1 MNTTG
6 DGTHSTGLESSL
18 EMAYSYRRGGLCH
31 RYTDV
36 GVISSER
43 PHDNTPPPIHTQLL
57 FSLPHLGVTVDETN
71 DQAEAL
77 VSGL

>member
-31 RYTDV
+31 RYMEV
-36 GVISSER
+36 GVLSSER
-43 PHDNTPPPIHTQLL
+43 PHDNTPSPNTHTAPL
-57 FSLPHLGVTVDETN
+57 FSPLFGGD
-71 DQAEAL
+71 
-77 VSGL
+77 SG